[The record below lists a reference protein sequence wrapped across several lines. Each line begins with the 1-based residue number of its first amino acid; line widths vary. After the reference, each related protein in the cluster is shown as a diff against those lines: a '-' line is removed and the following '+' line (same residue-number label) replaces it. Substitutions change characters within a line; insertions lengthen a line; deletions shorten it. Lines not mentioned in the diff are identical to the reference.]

1 MHKPGSR
8 YVVMASFG
16 SGHCEYISAIQYLY
30 KDAALGR
37 HVIETIPLKDGAS
50 QMLCSNSSLL
60 PNAILRSIV
69 NARKSLLL
77 RTIPIKSS
85 NYIFANSASIC

>member
-1 MHKPGSR
+1 
-8 YVVMASFG
+8 MASFG
-16 SGHCEYISAIQYLY
+16 SGHCVYMSAIQYLY

-37 HVIETIPLKDGAS
+37 HIIGRIPLKDGAN

-60 PNAILRSIV
+60 SNAILSSIV

-77 RTIPIKSS
+77 RTIPIKISD
-85 NYIFANSASIC
+85 YIFANSASIC

>member
-1 MHKPGSR
+1 
-8 YVVMASFG
+8 MASFG
-16 SGHCEYISAIQYLY
+16 FGHCEYMSAIRNLY

-37 HVIETIPLKDGAS
+37 HIIEKIPVKDGAN

-77 RTIPIKSS
+77 RIIPMKTS